1 MNEEF
6 ECFIRTG
13 INVQVQ
19 YSSRKIILTPNPMA
33 TLMGKGC
40 DMDTAIK
47 SYEEE
52 GFKITYREGNHKVI
66 MEK

>member
-1 MNEEF
+1 MNEF
-6 ECFIRTG
+6 ECFVRTR

-19 YSSRKIILTPNPMA
+19 YSERKVILTPNPMA

-52 GFKITYREGNHKVI
+52 GFKITHRQGNHKVI